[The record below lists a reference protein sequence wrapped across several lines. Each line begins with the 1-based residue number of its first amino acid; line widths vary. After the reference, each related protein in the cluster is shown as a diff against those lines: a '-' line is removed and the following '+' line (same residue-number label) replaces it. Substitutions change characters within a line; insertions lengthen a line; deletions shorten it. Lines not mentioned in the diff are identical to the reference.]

1 MGYFMLLDATGL
13 SAILTMVGT
22 VLTQVISWVGQIV
35 GMVLTA
41 GNEILLLPILLTFI
55 AFAIGIFFHFVRS

>member
-1 MGYFMLLDATGL
+1 MVYLLEGETGL

-22 VLTQVISWVGQIV
+22 VLTSVITWVGQIV
-35 GMVLTA
+35 QMVLTS
-41 GNEILLLPILLTFI
+41 GNEILLLPLLLTFI

>member
-1 MGYFMLLDATGL
+1 MLLDATGL

>member
-1 MGYFMLLDATGL
+1 MVALLEGATGL

-22 VLTQVISWVGQIV
+22 VLTSVIGWVGQIV
-35 GMVLTA
+35 GMVLTS
-41 GNEILLLPILLTFI
+41 GNEILLLPLLLTFI

>member
-1 MGYFMLLDATGL
+1 MVALLEGATGL

-22 VLTQVISWVGQIV
+22 VLTSVIGWVGQIV
-35 GMVLTA
+35 QMVLTA
-41 GNEILLLPILLTFI
+41 GNEILLLPLLLTFI

>member
-1 MGYFMLLDATGL
+1 MVALLEGGTGL

-22 VLTQVISWVGQIV
+22 VLTSVIGWVGQIV
-35 GMVLTA
+35 QMVLTS
-41 GNEILLLPILLTFI
+41 GNEILLLPLLLTFI